1 MSVSNGN
8 QIQVGCVEPDCGDV
22 IAISIFEIEES
33 HRIRCSSCKK
43 EYIFNSQ
50 LVGQIKKFERLV
62 SAIQDAKDILGQTAV
77 AVDIQG
83 HSVKI
88 PYKLLLTRLNSQLKL
103 KINEQEM
110 TIKFRVEPLEE
121 KVLR

>member
-1 MSVSNGN
+1 MSLSNGHKLEIKC
-8 QIQVGCVEPDCGDV
+8 IQPDCGND
-22 IAISIFEIEES
+22 ILISLFEIEKKY
-33 HRIRCSSCKK
+33 RVQCQTCKK
-43 EYIFNSQ
+43 EYSFNKQ
-50 LVGQIKKFERLV
+50 LVGQIKKFERLI

-103 KINEQEM
+103 KINDEEM
-110 TIKFRVEPLEE
+110 TLKFRVEPLEPQ
-121 KVLR
+121 VLR